1 MVVSP
6 SLGLAG
12 MERGLPPEIL
22 AALMPLATNYH
33 KEYLMLVLSR
43 RVNETLLIN
52 DNIRFTVLGVSGNQ
66 VRIGIEA
73 PADVIVL
80 REEIVGKP
88 NRNGH
93 DEVATESSAPINN
106 ADHHG
111 KVGRYGLLGLRRRR
125 Q

>member
-1 MVVSP
+1 
-6 SLGLAG
+6 
-12 MERGLPPEIL
+12 
-22 AALMPLATNYH
+22 
-33 KEYLMLVLSR
+33 MLVLSR

-80 REEIVGKP
+80 REEIVSKTH
-88 NRNGH
+88 RSR
-93 DEVATESSAPINN
+93 DEDGPETTAPANS

>member
-1 MVVSP
+1 
-6 SLGLAG
+6 
-12 MERGLPPEIL
+12 
-22 AALMPLATNYH
+22 
-33 KEYLMLVLSR
+33 MLVLSR
-43 RVNETLLIN
+43 RVNETLLVN

-80 REEIVGKP
+80 RAEIVGKTHRRDDDAMETRVP
-88 NRNGH
+88 VN
-93 DEVATESSAPINN
+93 S